1 MQAQSQLVIYVYCT
15 VHTGISGNGQST
27 SQDEENGSQLI
38 HITNGKPYAG
48 PPPAR
53 RQSVAE
59 PSPPPHHRFVGRV
72 RVSLLILV
80 SDF

>member
-59 PSPPPHHRFVGRV
+59 PSPPPPPPFRWAGS
-72 RVSLLILV
+72 SLPINF
-80 SDF
+80 SF